1 MGGKPVDRTESGRT
15 FAERPRD
22 PRSRDVIERA
32 PHGTA
37 GIVSLHLDCGHWVH
51 RRFDLCEASRIICS
65 KC

>member
-1 MGGKPVDRTESGRT
+1 M
-15 FAERPRD
+15 
-22 PRSRDVIERA
+22 IERA